1 MNNEILSIR
10 ASADNP
16 NHNLWLNN
24 GTWSV
29 AYTVHLPNQTKKRVR
44 QSLGTKKVAL
54 ARQRRDDLL
63 ARYQTKDGRISAK
76 AEEVTVTP
84 FNVTQFGVPVRP
96 AIQRRVAGGASRLSK
111 AAWAAQGAVSS
122 AESQK
127 QEINNN
133 NVRKQ

>member
-1 MNNEILSIR
+1 VRNDKLRIMNNEILSVR
-10 ASADNP
+10 VSAENP

-29 AYTVHLPNQTKKRVR
+29 AYTVHLPNRTKKRVR

-122 AESQK
+122 DES
-127 QEINNN
+127 
-133 NVRKQ
+133 

>member
-1 MNNEILSIR
+1 MRNEKLRIMNNDILSIR
-10 ASADNP
+10 VSPDNP

-29 AYTVHLPNQTKKRVR
+29 AYTVHLPNATKKRVR

-76 AEEVTVTP
+76 AEEVTAGL
-84 FNVTQFGVPVRP
+84 FNVTHFGVPVRP
-96 AIQRRVAGGASRLSK
+96 AIQRGVAGGASRPAK
-111 AAWAAQGAVSS
+111 AGWAAQGAVSS
-122 AESQK
+122 DES
-127 QEINNN
+127 
-133 NVRKQ
+133 

>member
-1 MNNEILSIR
+1 MRNEKLRIMNNDILSIR
-10 ASADNP
+10 VSADNP

-29 AYTVHLPNQTKKRVR
+29 AYTVHLPNATRKRVR
-44 QSLGTKKVAL
+44 QSLGTKKVSL

-96 AIQRRVAGGASRLSK
+96 AIQRRVAGGASRPFK
-111 AAWAAQGAVSS
+111 AARTGQDARS
-122 AESQK
+122 
-127 QEINNN
+127 
-133 NVRKQ
+133 

>member
-10 ASADNP
+10 VTADNP

-29 AYTVHLPNQTKKRVR
+29 AYTVHLPNATKKRVR

-76 AEEVTVTP
+76 AEEVTVGL

-96 AIQRRVAGGASRLSK
+96 AIQRGVAGGASRLAK
-111 AAWAAQGAVSS
+111 AGLGAQGAVSS
-122 AESQK
+122 DES
-127 QEINNN
+127 
-133 NVRKQ
+133 

>member
-1 MNNEILSIR
+1 MRNDKLRIMNNEILSIR
-10 ASADNP
+10 VTADNP

-29 AYTVHLPNQTKKRVR
+29 AYTVHLPNATKKRVR

-63 ARYQTKDGRISAK
+63 ARYQTKDGRISARG
-76 AEEVTVTP
+76 EEVTVGL

-96 AIQRRVAGGASRLSK
+96 AIQRGVAGGASRLAK
-111 AAWAAQGAVSS
+111 AGWAAQGAVSS
-122 AESQK
+122 DES
-127 QEINNN
+127 
-133 NVRKQ
+133 

>member
-1 MNNEILSIR
+1 MRNEKLRIMNNDILSIR
-10 ASADNP
+10 VSADNP

-29 AYTVHLPNQTKKRVR
+29 AYTVHLPNATKKRVR

-63 ARYQTKDGRISAK
+63 ARYPTKNGRISAK
-76 AEEVTVTP
+76 AEEVTVGL

-96 AIQRRVAGGASRLSK
+96 AIQRGVAGGASRPAK
-111 AAWAAQGAVSS
+111 AGWAAQGAVSS
-122 AESQK
+122 DES
-127 QEINNN
+127 
-133 NVRKQ
+133 

>member
-29 AYTVHLPNQTKKRVR
+29 AYTVHLPNRTKKRVR

-122 AESQK
+122 DE
-127 QEINNN
+127 N
-133 NVRKQ
+133 